1 MPSYLRLFY
10 YQELANVKKEEA
22 NEIKKSNKKPKS
34 ISRPNI
40 NPRFKT

>member
-10 YQELANVKKEEA
+10 YRELVDARKEE
-22 NEIKKSNKKPKS
+22 NKQAEKVNQKQET

-40 NPRFKT
+40 NPRFKQ

>member
-10 YQELANVKKEEA
+10 YQELVKVRKEENEQVKKA
-22 NEIKKSNKKPKS
+22 NERQKT

-40 NPRFKT
+40 NPRFKQ